1 MLRRFAPLRARL
13 PMTVALLLAVSTG
26 VVVTMAYRAVRAS
39 VTSATTDRLHGG
51 AQRIA
56 TLLDASVQRLQADG
70 QRILRDTSVNRWI
83 HGGDS
88 VGALAQADSI
98 QRSNPQNT
106 AVVLT
111 RPDGRS
117 VAVGSAESVR
127 HAAQAPAHGPGP
139 FFSVGDRAAYSF
151 TTPLLA
157 GRDTVARMIVVRTM
171 APAGNGAELLGG
183 LVGQAVTV
191 LVGNADGSLWT
202 ELLPPER
209 GPGSPAIGAT
219 SPDTIS
225 STVRMAGA
233 PWLVKVQ
240 QPASIALEPATTLV
254 RRLVLLAIVAVLI
267 GAALAW
273 WIILRFTAP
282 LDQLAS
288 TSDALAHG
296 DYSRRIARAT
306 ARDEVGRAAIAFNT
320 MAAQIESHHRDLESQ
335 VRERTAELER
345 ALEDLHAAQREIVRT
360 EKLAMLGQLA
370 GGVGHEL
377 RNPLGVMTNSL
388 YVLETVIPEPG
399 EMVRDYF
406 GILKNQIALC
416 EKIVADLL
424 DFARTK
430 HPTRTPV
437 ALSAIARQQLGRL
450 GLLGRVEIGED
461 VPDTL
466 PLVNVDAVQIGQ
478 VVFNLLTNAI
488 QAMGERGGA
497 LRLRGFSDGNGQAVL
512 EVTDSGPG
520 IPDDVAARLFEP
532 LFTTKTKGLGLGLC
546 VSRTLAESNGGS
558 LTFRT
563 RVGVGTTFALSLP
576 VAPHA

>member
-1 MLRRFAPLRARL
+1 
-13 PMTVALLLAVSTG
+13 
-26 VVVTMAYRAVRAS
+26 
-39 VTSATTDRLHGG
+39 
-51 AQRIA
+51 
-56 TLLDASVQRLQADG
+56 
-70 QRILRDTSVNRWI
+70 
-83 HGGDS
+83 
-88 VGALAQADSI
+88 
-98 QRSNPQNT
+98 
-106 AVVLT
+106 
-111 RPDGRS
+111 
-117 VAVGSAESVR
+117 
-127 HAAQAPAHGPGP
+127 
-139 FFSVGDRAAYSF
+139 
-151 TTPLLA
+151 
-157 GRDTVARMIVVRTM
+157 
-171 APAGNGAELLGG
+171 
-183 LVGQAVTV
+183 V
-191 LVGNADGSLWT
+191 LVGNVDGSLWT

-209 GPGSPAIGAT
+209 GPDGSPVVSAT

-233 PWLVKVQ
+233 PWLVRVQ
-240 QPASIALEPATTLV
+240 QPASVALEPATTLV
-254 RRLVLLAIVAVLI
+254 RRLALLAIVAVLI

-282 LDQLAS
+282 LDELAS

-388 YVLETVIPEPG
+388 YVLETVLPEPG

-430 HPTRTPV
+430 HPARTPV

-478 VVFNLLTNAI
+478 VVFNLLTNAV

-497 LRLRGFSDGNGQAVL
+497 LRLRGFRDGNGRAVL

-520 IPDDVAARLFEP
+520 IPDEVAARLFEP

-546 VSRTLAESNGGS
+546 VSRTLAEGNGGS

-563 RVGVGTTFALSLP
+563 QVGVGTTFALSLP
-576 VAPHA
+576 VVPHA